1 MKIIYTSHL
10 EFRLKIREIP
20 HDMPRKIF
28 EESSEHYYDRQTGH
42 YIALLKVRFKDKIRE
57 MALTYDKME
66 KAAELVT
73 LHPIKFYQK
82 HSRINSGR
90 WERI

>member
-1 MKIIYTSHL
+1 M
-10 EFRLKIREIP
+10 P

-28 EESSEHYYDRQTGH
+28 EESKEHYYDRQTGH
-42 YIALLKVRFKDKIRE
+42 YIALLKVGFKDKVRE
-57 MALTYDKME
+57 MALTYDK
-66 KAAELVT
+66 KGGTAELIT
-73 LHPIKFYQK
+73 LHPIKPYQK